1 MKNIWGVDFGARRS
15 GNTVIAAAVDGSVVF
30 YQVEKGADTDRWMED
45 LVEELKPELIAID
58 APLSLPLGWCGG
70 EGDLFYRECDEEL
83 KAMSPLF
90 LGGLTGRAVK
100 FARQLKSL
108 KIKVIE
114 AYPKGFV
121 NHLLGG
127 VHPQFTRE
135 IQQILDLLPKGV
147 TLELEK
153 KPTNDHQV
161 DALMALVVAIRYE
174 AGLANSFGK
183 KEEGLIWV

>member
-1 MKNIWGVDFGARRS
+1 MKNIWGIDFGARRS
-15 GNTVIAAAVDGSVVF
+15 GNTVIANAVEGRVVF
-30 YQVEKGADTDRWMED
+30 YQVEKGADTDAWMEE
-45 LVEELKPELIAID
+45 LVEELEPQLIAID

-70 EGDLFYRECDEEL
+70 EGDLFYRECDSEL

-108 KIKVIE
+108 KVSVIE

-121 NHLLGG
+121 NHLLQG
-127 VHPQFTRE
+127 VCPHSARDVR
-135 IQQILDLLPKGV
+135 QILAQLPEGV
-147 TLELEK
+147 ELELEEN
-153 KPTNDHQV
+153 PTNDHQM

-174 AGLANSFGK
+174 AGMANGYGK
-183 KEEGLIWV
+183 RDEGLIWV